1 MVNFSKNDLEE
12 ILKEDNS
19 LQRILFP
26 TLNQNVVEK
35 TKDRF
40 YIFENGE
47 KFKGRI
53 NKNIFQKGVYTW
65 PNNQE
70 FYGDLSPNNRFN
82 KKGKIVFPNKDE
94 LTGTFNPENNTIT
107 KAIYK
112 TSTRSYQGSFKKNRL
127 DGKFIIKN
135 NENCEHYLYTG
146 SYLNGIRDG
155 KFSLV
160 KIYNGNKIK
169 VIGKYENGKK
179 NGDFKVFV
187 FEKNDENKEV
197 EKLIFEEEYE
207 NDFIKKEEIKY
218 KKYFDYKE
226 RNKIFCME
234 TFEDNNNNL
243 YLLLGSYE
251 NLLIYTINIQNK
263 EIKFF
268 KKVLLFKNADIN
280 DILKLK
286 DEKFLICSSNNNIK
300 FIEFM
305 EFMELLLDKSLSS
318 SRITNTTDNI
328 FKLIQELKGEP
339 DSKNI
344 FTLIELSNETVVS
357 GDCENIILWKKCYLN
372 CKSENS
378 LNSSVKIS
386 KNSNIFIDKK
396 NTNNNNIEYYE
407 FKKIRNTKFSHTY
420 CMLEINNINNINN
433 VNKINNN
440 NILLA
445 VAQPDTRSIEITE
458 VQENGII
465 KVIETICN
473 VNTVPNRKNIMII
486 YKNYLLVGCKNKLII
501 IDLYNYENVFKIY
514 TNNESITYINY
525 YLNEYFIFGSMKN
538 KSNYNYEGYLSQKK
552 LIINDRMN
560 NLISVSDFETSRF
573 EGNIINACKYIIQ
586 NKEII
591 ITIGTNGKI
600 LILITN

>member
-26 TLNQNVVEK
+26 TLNQKVREQ

-53 NKNIFQKGVYTW
+53 NKNIFQKGVYIW

-94 LTGTFNPENNTIT
+94 LTGAFNPENNTIT
-107 KAIYK
+107 KALYK
-112 TSTRSYQGSFKKNRL
+112 TSTRIYQGSFKKNRL

-135 NENCEHYLYTG
+135 KENCEHYLYMG
-146 SYLNGIRDG
+146 SYLNGVRDSI
-155 KFSLV
+155 FSLE

-179 NGDFKVFV
+179 NGDFKVFIL
-187 FEKNDENKEV
+187 EKNDKNEEV
-197 EKLIFEEEYE
+197 EKLLFEEEFE

-218 KKYFDYKE
+218 KKCFDYKE

-234 TFEDNNNNL
+234 TFEDDNNNL

-251 NLLIYTINIQNK
+251 NLLIYSINIKKK

-268 KKVLLFKNADIN
+268 RKALLFKNADIN

-286 DEKFLICSSNNNIK
+286 DGKFLICSSNNIK

-305 EFMELLLDKSLSS
+305 KLLLDKSSTY
-318 SRITNTTDNI
+318 SRIINTTNSI

-344 FTLIELSNETVVS
+344 FTLIELSNENIVS
-357 GDCENIILWKKCYLN
+357 GDCENIILWKKTYLN
-372 CKSENS
+372 YKTENS
-378 LNSSVKIS
+378 LNSSVRVKNP
-386 KNSNIFIDKK
+386 KNSRIFIEKK
-396 NTNNNNIEYYE
+396 NTNIEYE
-407 FKKIRNTKFSHTY
+407 FKKKRNKKFSHTY
-420 CMLEINNINNINN
+420 CMLEIKNINN
-433 VNKINNN
+433 
-440 NILLA
+440 
-445 VAQPDTRSIEITE
+445 
-458 VQENGII
+458 
-465 KVIETICN
+465 
-473 VNTVPNRKNIMII
+473 
-486 YKNYLLVGCKNKLII
+486 
-501 IDLYNYENVFKIY
+501 
-514 TNNESITYINY
+514 
-525 YLNEYFIFGSMKN
+525 
-538 KSNYNYEGYLSQKK
+538 
-552 LIINDRMN
+552 
-560 NLISVSDFETSRF
+560 
-573 EGNIINACKYIIQ
+573 
-586 NKEII
+586 
-591 ITIGTNGKI
+591 
-600 LILITN
+600 